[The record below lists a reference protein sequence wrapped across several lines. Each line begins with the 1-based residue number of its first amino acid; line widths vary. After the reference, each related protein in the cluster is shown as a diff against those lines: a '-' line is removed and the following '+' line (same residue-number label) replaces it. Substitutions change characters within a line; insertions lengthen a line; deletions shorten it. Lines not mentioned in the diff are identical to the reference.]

1 MSSLFITGT
10 DTGVG
15 KTVVSAILTLNMN
28 LVYWKPIQCG
38 LDEETDTEFIK
49 RVTKLAE
56 HNIIQELFR
65 LKLPRSPHEA
75 AEAEGLEIH
84 SRNFSLPEIQSKKL
98 LIEGAG
104 GLFVPINYEFMMID
118 LIKQLNS
125 KVILVC
131 RTQLGTL
138 NHTLMSLEAL
148 KSRDIPVLGLILNGP
163 KDSENEK
170 SLAKL
175 SYAPI
180 LGHIDIM
187 EEINTET
194 LKKAF
199 KNIKSI
205 IF

>member
-104 GLFVPINYEFMMID
+104 GLLVPLHN
-118 LIKQLNS
+118 QLMVVDFIRS
-125 KVILVC
+125 LQAKVILVS
-131 RTQLGTL
+131 RNYLGSI
-138 NHTLMSLEAL
+138 NHTILSIEAL
-148 KSRDIPVLGLILNGP
+148 KHRKIPIAGIVINGEP
-163 KDSENEK
+163 NPATESFIENYSQGVTHSDRTTLFK
-170 SLAKL
+170 QALVGG
-175 SYAPI
+175 
-180 LGHIDIM
+180 GH
-187 EEINTET
+187 N
-194 LKKAF
+194 F
-199 KNIKSI
+199 GCWHQ
-205 IF
+205 